1 MKSASCS
8 LILAAMVLLLTTSNG
23 CKTYMHFKYGLTQPR
38 EETPAKLVSFLE
50 KHHFPTENLYMFS
63 DSLSYCQAIRN
74 PVFIKNMLGHMIFD
88 REGTLLQRDT
98 TQCQWSGYD
107 KIKSLSSDST
117 YEKCNGL
124 RLDQVLAYIQPFGKN
139 TTPGKVLT
147 NSDFTVIVTWAK
159 FIGSYNSR
167 LFVLSDAVKLNTT
180 AQIRLI
186 WLNVDMQESWKLKSE
201 QKVAIK

>member
-1 MKSASCS
+1 MKSITCS
-8 LILAAMVLLLTTSNG
+8 LIVAAMVLMLVASNG
-23 CKTYMHFKYGLTQPR
+23 CKTYMHFKYGLTQPK

-50 KHHFPTENLYMFS
+50 KHHFQTENLYMFS

-88 REGTLLQRDT
+88 HEGNLLQRDT

-107 KIKSLSSDST
+107 KIKSLSNDST
-117 YEKCNGL
+117 YEKCNGPG
-124 RLDQVLAYIQPFGKN
+124 LDQILAHIQPFGEN
-139 TTPGKVLT
+139 TTHVNVLT

-159 FIGSYNSR
+159 FMGSYNSR

-180 AQIRLI
+180 AKIRLI